1 MRLIEA
7 DVAKTVWILISWLHQ
22 KPADLDL
29 HCFKKS
35 LLEKLHGAH
44 IRSNTVTVVIL
55 PFIYCFDS
63 LFLRQEWGFLL
74 PDETNEPA

>member
-1 MRLIEA
+1 MRLTEA
-7 DVAKTVWILISWLHQ
+7 DVAKTVWILRSQLIWIYTVL
-22 KPADLDL
+22 
-29 HCFKKS
+29 KKS
-35 LLEKLHGAH
+35 IIEKDAQCAH